1 MYLSFRCTWAA
12 AAAGCRAGGCG
23 IRRSCTARSPVF
35 FKKIKIKIF
44 YKWFCV
50 KSNVVDPKYFW
61 YLLYH
66 PLSDDR
72 DGLVPRSRKDA
83 LSAAKG
89 ENMRFFLI
97 FNYFYGKSI
106 NSYSSSSSFPANH
119 LDLNPR
125 KQAAFSQHSCLPS
138 SAPRTVTL
146 KNKNQSIWNWGN
158 YRRTYLNSLNSSL
171 GNSQTFI
178 AVFRRSM
185 TECRKFP
192 INCFDF
198 VLH

>member
-1 MYLSFRCTWAA
+1 MILCLINVLILNIFDTSSTIPCRTIETVSFHE
-12 AAAGCRAGGCG
+12 AGRM
-23 IRRSCTARSPVF
+23 
-35 FKKIKIKIF
+35 
-44 YKWFCV
+44 
-50 KSNVVDPKYFW
+50 
-61 YLLYH
+61 
-66 PLSDDR
+66 
-72 DGLVPRSRKDA
+72 
-83 LSAAKG
+83 LSAPLKG
-89 ENMRFFLI
+89 KICDFFN
-97 FNYFYGKSI
+97 FKYFYGNSI

-146 KNKNQSIWNWGN
+146 KFKINRFEIEAI
-158 YRRTYLNSLNSSL
+158 RRTYLNSLNSSL